1 MQIKIEVDF
10 PDCEFQQFAEERGFH
25 ASFSCPGIAAA
36 SKVPNFCR
44 VPCLV
49 DGEKEEVLIAPL
61 EARNFVVRSQTVSDS
76 RSCCKISDSDIRYY
90 AQPQDGMYWILETI
104 FGGDYEVTYK
114 GKGKGNDDKDE
125 CKLNNDPAYK
135 CPYCGG
141 LNCEFDEPCYAPPP
155 AYNNGVELDTQFW
168 CKDCARPYKVTWE
181 MKVKKVCPDESVVI
195 DEDLLAYATNL
206 LYQIRDKLPEG
217 CDVTTGPED
226 DPDKFNIDSLLD
238 AIRKS
243 HPNY

>member
-1 MQIKIEVDF
+1 MQIQIEVDF

-25 ASFSCPGIAAA
+25 VWFSCPDVAAREM
-36 SKVPNFCR
+36 PNFCR
-44 VPCLV
+44 VSCLV
-49 DGEKEEVLIAPL
+49 DGEKEDVLIAPQ
-61 EARNFVVRSQTVSDS
+61 EARKFIARSQTVRDS
-76 RSCCKISDSDIRYY
+76 RSRCKISDSDIRYY

-104 FGGDYEVTYK
+104 FGGEYEVTYK
-114 GKGKGNDDKDE
+114 GEG
-125 CKLNNDPAYK
+125 KLNGRHNDPAYK

-155 AYNNGVELDTQFW
+155 AYNDGVELNTQFW

-181 MKVKKVCPDESVVI
+181 MKVKEVRPDESVVI

-206 LYQIRDKLPEG
+206 LYQIRDKLPKG

-238 AIRKS
+238 AIRKV